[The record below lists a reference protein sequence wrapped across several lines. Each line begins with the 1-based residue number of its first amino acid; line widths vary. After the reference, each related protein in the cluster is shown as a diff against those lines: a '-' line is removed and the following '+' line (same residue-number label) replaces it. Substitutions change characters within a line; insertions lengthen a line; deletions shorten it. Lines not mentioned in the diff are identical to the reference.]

1 MGCGFFLWLTRNPT
15 RFEDEDGW
23 LCHLKEIF
31 VMSETHGK
39 EHASLIPP
47 KPMPEG
53 AEAFTRSVQGL
64 LDGRAKD
71 DAEVKQALTGLEEM
85 FDVIAAG
92 LYNLASM
99 LVGEGEESVRLVEHT
114 ISTAEVSKFGDHF
127 EARRSSRLALAKAAL
142 ETIARREPGS
152 LAAPEGETGPVTC
165 IEDDDL
171 DSAGVSAIE
180 LEQMIAG
187 PDRDRVREWL
197 ANLPTAVRTVFVL
210 RAVAGFTS
218 AETADLLATH
228 GGAAA
233 ERWTSNAVRDVFRQ
247 GLCSLA
253 SQLIHETA
261 GNRG

>member
-1 MGCGFFLWLTRNPT
+1 
-15 RFEDEDGW
+15 
-23 LCHLKEIF
+23 
-31 VMSETHGK
+31 MSETHQN
-39 EHASLIPP
+39 EQASLIPP
-47 KPMPEG
+47 KPMPAA

-71 DAEVKQALTGLEEM
+71 EGEVEQALTGLDEM
-85 FDVIAAG
+85 LDIIAAG

-114 ISTAEVSKFGDHF
+114 VSTVEVSKNGDHF
-127 EARRSSRLALAKAAL
+127 DARHSSRLALAQAAL
-142 ETIARREPGS
+142 ETIARRQPGS
-152 LAAPEGETGPVTC
+152 LAAPQGEAGPVTC

-171 DSAGVSAIE
+171 DSAGVSAKE

-197 ANLPTAVRTVFVL
+197 ANLPTPVRTVFVL

-218 AETADLLATH
+218 AETADLLAAY
-228 GGAAA
+228 GGLAAKS
-233 ERWTSNAVRDVFRQ
+233 WTPSLVRDVFRQ

-253 SQLIHETA
+253 SQLIHERA
-261 GNRG
+261 GSRG

>member
-1 MGCGFFLWLTRNPT
+1 
-15 RFEDEDGW
+15 
-23 LCHLKEIF
+23 
-31 VMSETHGK
+31 MSETPGN

-71 DAEVKQALTGLEEM
+71 DVEVKQALTGLDEM
-85 FDVIAAG
+85 LDLIAAG
-92 LYNLASM
+92 LYSLASM

-114 ISTAEVSKFGDHF
+114 VSTAEVTRCGDHF

-142 ETIARREPGS
+142 ETIARRQPGS
-152 LAAPEGETGPVTC
+152 LAAPEGAASPLTC

-171 DSAGVSAIE
+171 DSAGVSAKE

-197 ANLPTAVRTVFVL
+197 ANLATPLRTVFVL
-210 RAVAGFTS
+210 RAVAGFS
-218 AETADLLATH
+218 SEETAALLAEH
-228 GGAAA
+228 GGPGAQA
-233 ERWTSNAVRDVFRQ
+233 WTSSAVRDVFRQ

-253 SQLIHETA
+253 SQLIHETT
-261 GNRG
+261 GTRS

>member
-1 MGCGFFLWLTRNPT
+1 
-15 RFEDEDGW
+15 
-23 LCHLKEIF
+23 
-31 VMSETHGK
+31 MSETHGNQ
-39 EHASLIPP
+39 HASLIPP

-71 DAEVKQALTGLEEM
+71 GVEVEQALTGLDEM
-85 FDVIAAG
+85 LDIIAAG

-99 LVGEGEESVRLVEHT
+99 LVGEGEESVRLVEYT
-114 ISTAEVSKFGDHF
+114 ISTAEVSKCGDHF
-127 EARRSSRLALAKAAL
+127 EARRSSRLALVKAAL

-152 LAAPEGETGPVTC
+152 LAAPTGETGPVTC

-171 DSAGVSAIE
+171 DSAGVSAKE

-197 ANLPTAVRTVFVL
+197 ANLPISVRAVFVL
-210 RAVAGFTS
+210 RAVAGFS
-218 AETADLLATH
+218 SEETAALLATH
-228 GGAAA
+228 GGLGA
-233 ERWTSNAVRDVFRQ
+233 ESWTSSSVRDVFRQ

-261 GNRG
+261 GHRQ

>member
-1 MGCGFFLWLTRNPT
+1 
-15 RFEDEDGW
+15 
-23 LCHLKEIF
+23 
-31 VMSETHGK
+31 MSETHQN

-71 DAEVKQALTGLEEM
+71 EGEVKQALTGLDEM
-85 FDVIAAG
+85 LDVIAAG

-114 ISTAEVSKFGDHF
+114 ISTVEVSKCGDHF
-127 EARRSSRLALAKAAL
+127 EARHSSRLALAEAAL
-142 ETIARREPGS
+142 DTIARREPGS
-152 LAAPEGETGPVTC
+152 LAAPAGEAGPVTC

-171 DSAGVSAIE
+171 DSAGVSANE

-187 PDRDRVREWL
+187 PDHDRVRQWL
-197 ANLPTAVRTVFVL
+197 ANLHTSIRTVFVL

-218 AETADLLATH
+218 VETADLLAAHSGPAT
-228 GGAAA
+228 
-233 ERWTSNAVRDVFRQ
+233 ENWTPSAVRDEFRQ

-253 SQLIHETA
+253 SQLIHASA
-261 GNRG
+261 GK

>member
-1 MGCGFFLWLTRNPT
+1 LTRNPT
-15 RFEDEDGW
+15 GFEDKGGW
-23 LCHLKEIF
+23 LFRLRGDF
-31 VMSETHGK
+31 TMSETDGN

-71 DAEVKQALTGLEEM
+71 DVEVTQAFSGLDEM

-92 LYNLASM
+92 LYSLASM

-114 ISTAEVSKFGDHF
+114 VSTADVTRCGDHF

-152 LAAPEGETGPVTC
+152 LVAPAGEAGPTTC

-171 DSAGVSAIE
+171 DSAGVSAKE

-197 ANLPTAVRTVFVL
+197 ANLPTSLRTVFVL

-218 AETADLLATH
+218 SETAALLAAH
-228 GGAAA
+228 GGPGA
-233 ERWTSNAVRDVFRQ
+233 EGWTSNAVRDDFRQ

-253 SQLIHETA
+253 SRLIHETA
-261 GNRG
+261 GK

>member
-1 MGCGFFLWLTRNPT
+1 
-15 RFEDEDGW
+15 
-23 LCHLKEIF
+23 
-31 VMSETHGK
+31 MSETDLD
-39 EHASLIPP
+39 EHMSLIPP
-47 KPMPEG
+47 KPMPPV

-71 DAEVKQALTGLEEM
+71 DVEVKQALNGLDEM
-85 FDVIAAG
+85 FDIIAAG
-92 LYNLASM
+92 LYSLASM

-114 ISTAEVSKFGDHF
+114 VSTAEVSERGDHF
-127 EARRSSRLALAKAAL
+127 EARRNSRRTLAEAAL
-142 ETIARREPGS
+142 DAITRREPGK
-152 LAAPEGETGPVTC
+152 LAAPRGSTGPATC

-171 DSAGVSAIE
+171 DSVGVSANE

-197 ANLPTAVRTVFVL
+197 RNLSTSVRTVFVL

-218 AETADLLATH
+218 AETAALLAAH
-228 GGAAA
+228 GGPGA
-233 ERWTSNAVRDVFRQ
+233 EGWTSSTVRDVFRQ

-261 GNRG
+261 GNRN

>member
-1 MGCGFFLWLTRNPT
+1 
-15 RFEDEDGW
+15 
-23 LCHLKEIF
+23 
-31 VMSETHGK
+31 MSETHGN

-47 KPMPEG
+47 KPMPAG

-71 DAEVKQALTGLEEM
+71 EAEIKQALSGLDEM
-85 FDVIAAG
+85 LDVIAAG
-92 LYNLASM
+92 LYSLASM

-114 ISTAEVSKFGDHF
+114 VSTAEVSDCGDHF

-142 ETIARREPGS
+142 ETLARREPGS
-152 LAAPEGETGPVTC
+152 LAAPAGTTGPVTC

-171 DSAGVSAIE
+171 DSAGVSAKE
-180 LEQMIAG
+180 LEQMMAG

-197 ANLPTAVRTVFVL
+197 ANLPAQLRTVFVL
-210 RAVAGFTS
+210 RAVAGFT
-218 AETADLLATH
+218 AEETASLLAAH
-228 GGAAA
+228 GGPGA
-233 ERWTSNAVRDVFRQ
+233 EGWTSNAVRDVFRQ

>member
-1 MGCGFFLWLTRNPT
+1 
-15 RFEDEDGW
+15 
-23 LCHLKEIF
+23 
-31 VMSETHGK
+31 MSETPYN
-39 EHASLIPP
+39 EHSSLIPP

-64 LDGRAKD
+64 LDGRTKED
-71 DAEVKQALTGLEEM
+71 VEVEQALKGIDEM
-85 FDVIAAG
+85 LDAIAAG

-99 LVGEGEESVRLVEHT
+99 LVGEGEQSVRLVEHT
-114 ISTAEVSKFGDHF
+114 VSTAELTRRGDHF

-142 ETIARREPGS
+142 ETIARRAPGS
-152 LAAPEGETGPVTC
+152 LSAPLDETSPVTC
-165 IEDDDL
+165 IEDDEL
-171 DSAGVSAIE
+171 DSVGVSAHE

-197 ANLPTAVRTVFVL
+197 ANLPNPIRTVFVL

-218 AETADLLATH
+218 AETAALLAAH
-228 GGAAA
+228 GGAGA
-233 ERWTSNAVRDVFRQ
+233 RSWTPSAVRDVFRQ

-253 SQLIHETA
+253 SQLIHESS

>member
-1 MGCGFFLWLTRNPT
+1 
-15 RFEDEDGW
+15 
-23 LCHLKEIF
+23 
-31 VMSETHGK
+31 MSETHGD
-39 EHASLIPP
+39 EHESLIPP
-47 KPMPEG
+47 KPMPAG

-71 DAEVKQALTGLEEM
+71 DVEIKQALTGLDEM
-85 FDVIAAG
+85 FDIIAAG
-92 LYNLASM
+92 LYSLASM

-114 ISTAEVSKFGDHF
+114 VSTAEVSRCGDHF
-127 EARRSSRLALAKAAL
+127 EARRNSRLALAKAAL

-152 LAAPEGETGPVTC
+152 LASPEGAAGPATC

-171 DSAGVSAIE
+171 DSAGVSAKE

-197 ANLPTAVRTVFVL
+197 ANLSTSLRTVFVL

-218 AETADLLATH
+218 AETSALLAAY
-228 GGAAA
+228 GGPGAGG
-233 ERWTSNAVRDVFRQ
+233 WTSNSVRDVFRQ

-253 SQLIHETA
+253 SQLIHASA
-261 GNRG
+261 GR